1 MTSESLDAGRSE
13 RTGIDSN
20 DPDPFSRGTRPVI
33 VDFTFPTR
41 PVGDGPAAALPP
53 QSEDAEPLAG
63 VRLSPVLPVAVRSM
77 PGMGRGVFA
86 TRAITAGE
94 DFGRFP
100 LLEVPETDPALEGVV
115 NHYVFG
121 RDEGPSY
128 LVLGW
133 PSLMNHVAGRPNV
146 DREWVETAEG
156 WMLRFFAV
164 ADIEAGAQLFID
176 YGCAEWWAQ

>member
-1 MTSESLDAGRSE
+1 MTSESLDVGSRPERSGSDANE
-13 RTGIDSN
+13 
-20 DPDPFSRGTRPVI
+20 PDPYSRAHGTLI
-33 VDFTFPTR
+33 VDLSRASHAALTIDGFPA
-41 PVGDGPAAALPP
+41 PAA
-53 QSEDAEPLAG
+53 DARVQLG
-63 VRLSPVLPVAVRSM
+63 VRLSPLLPVLVRSI

-86 TRAITAGE
+86 ARAIAAGE

-100 LLEVPETDPALEGVV
+100 LLEVPESDPALGGVV

-146 DREWVETAEG
+146 DREWIETAEG

-164 ADIEAGAQLFID
+164 ADIDCGAQLFID
-176 YGCAEWWAQ
+176 YGCPEWWAQ